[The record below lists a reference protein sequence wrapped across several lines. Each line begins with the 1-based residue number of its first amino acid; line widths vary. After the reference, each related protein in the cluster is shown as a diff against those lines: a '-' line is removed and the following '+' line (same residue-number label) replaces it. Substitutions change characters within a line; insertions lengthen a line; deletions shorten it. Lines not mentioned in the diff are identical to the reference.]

1 MAKADSRST
10 PQPLSRA
17 RALLADPRPLD
28 SPAAVLAAA
37 AFFAVTA
44 LGLAAMV
51 IAMPPHWS

>member
-1 MAKADSRST
+1 MARADSS
-10 PQPLSRA
+10 PAIQPLGKA
-17 RALLADPRPLD
+17 RTLLAEPRPLE
-28 SPAAVLAAA
+28 SPIGVVAAA